1 MLLYD
6 KLRGVPELRQES
18 ILRCELANES
28 RIISLPGQERT
39 IRGYSKA
46 DLIVIDEAARVPDE
60 LLVAA
65 RPMLAASKDN
75 GRLIALSTPAG
86 KRGWFFEAWS
96 GGDTVWDRVR
106 VSADQC
112 PRISEAFLQEEMRAL
127 GAMRFAE
134 EYQLEFIDADQAVF
148 PTAIIDAAFTE
159 EVVPL
164 WP

>member
-1 MLLYD
+1 
-6 KLRGVPELRQES
+6 
-18 ILRCELANES
+18 
-28 RIISLPGQERT
+28 
-39 IRGYSKA
+39 
-46 DLIVIDEAARVPDE
+46 
-60 LLVAA
+60 
-65 RPMLAASKDN
+65 
-75 GRLIALSTPAG
+75 
-86 KRGWFFEAWS
+86 
-96 GGDTVWDRVR
+96 VR